1 MAFADKKVVTPA
13 GFPAFAS
20 VKSEDA
26 DTGLNMVVFGPPGVG
41 KTTFAASVKLARPD
55 EGVLIFDIDM
65 GRESVRD
72 IDLHYAEPP
81 KLLAARAAGEAT
93 EGIDKKLSWQEL
105 RDYLDTA
112 LALKGTSP
120 YKTLIFDS
128 LSSIYYE
135 LLIPK
140 VVGSET
146 KKVEWPHY
154 AEAQRL
160 LTKFV
165 RDAKSLCEY
174 GINTIFL
181 GHVKNE
187 TDGDI
192 IQSFLSL
199 PQGVRNEILLI
210 VNHVGYLDRKRN
222 SEERELHFTP
232 PKRTNGPKLRQT
244 QSGAQAPLVYDSPT
258 MGKLLDSLKKKGN

>member
-1 MAFADKKVVTPA
+1 MALSDKRVVSPA
-13 GFPAFAS
+13 AFPSFAS
-20 VKSEDA
+20 VKDEA
-26 DTGLNMVVFGPPGVG
+26 AETGINMVVFGPPGVG
-41 KTTFAASVKLARPD
+41 KTTFAASVKAARPD
-55 EGVLIFDIDM
+55 EGVLIFDIDV

-72 IDLHYAEPP
+72 VDIHYAEPP
-81 KLLAARAAGEAT
+81 KLLAARGSGENT
-93 EGIDKKLSWQEL
+93 GDLDRKLSWGEL

-112 LALKGTSP
+112 LALKGSSP

-160 LTKFV
+160 MTKFV

-174 GINTIFL
+174 GINTIFT
-181 GHVKNE
+181 GHVKEEKDDEITN
-187 TDGDI
+187 I
-192 IQSFLSL
+192 RLSL
-199 PQGVRNEILLI
+199 PQGVRNEVLLA
-210 VNHVGYLDRKRN
+210 VNHVGYLTRAKN
-222 SEERELHFTP
+222 GETRELHLAP
-232 PKRTNGPKLRQT
+232 PRRVDGPKFRQT
-244 QSGAQAPLVYDSPT
+244 QSGVQVPLLISDPT
-258 MGKLLDSLKKKGN
+258 MGKLLDHLKKGK

>member
-1 MAFADKKVVTPA
+1 MAFADKKVVTPT
-13 GFPAFAS
+13 GFPVFSS
-20 VKSEDA
+20 VKDENA
-26 DTGLNMVVFGPPGVG
+26 DTGVNMVVFGHPGVG
-41 KTTFAASVKLARPD
+41 KTTFAASIKSARPGD
-55 EGVLIFDIDM
+55 GVLIFDIDV

-72 IDLHYAEPP
+72 LDLHYAEPP
-81 KLLAARAAGEAT
+81 KLLAARAAGSST
-93 EGIDKKLSWQEL
+93 EEIERKLSWQEL

-112 LALKGTSP
+112 LALKGSSP

-160 LTKFV
+160 MTKFV

-174 GINTIFL
+174 GINTIFT
-181 GHVKNE
+181 GHVKE
-187 TDGDI
+187 EKDDDI
-192 IQSFLSL
+192 TNIRLSL
-199 PQGVRNEILLI
+199 PQGVRNKILLA
-210 VNHVGYLDRKRN
+210 VNHVGYLTRAKN
-222 SEERELHFTP
+222 SEMRELHLSP
-232 PKRTNGPKLRQT
+232 PRRVEGPKLRQT
-244 QSGAQAPLVYDSPT
+244 QSGTQVPLLISDPT
-258 MGKLLDSLKKKGN
+258 MGKLLDALKKGK

>member
-1 MAFADKKVVTPA
+1 MALPDKRVVTPA
-13 GFPAFAS
+13 AFPQFNS
-20 VKSEDA
+20 VKEETA
-26 DTGLNMVVFGPPGVG
+26 APGLNMVVFGPPGVG
-41 KTTFAASVKLARPD
+41 KTTFAASIKLARPD
-55 EGVLIFDIDM
+55 EGVLIFDIDV

-72 IDLHYAEPP
+72 LDLHYAEPP
-81 KLLAARAAGEAT
+81 KLLAARASGADTA
-93 EGIDKKLSWQEL
+93 GIDKKLTWQEL

-112 LALKGTSP
+112 LALKDTSP

-140 VVGSET
+140 VVGSEV

-174 GINTIFL
+174 GINTIFT
-181 GHVKNE
+181 GHVKEEN
-187 TDGDI
+187 DGDI
-192 IQSFLSL
+192 TNVRMAL
-199 PQGVRNEILLI
+199 PQGVRNEILLV

-222 SEERELHFTP
+222 SETRELHMAP
-232 PKRTNGPKLRQT
+232 PRRVDGPKIRQT
-244 QSGAQAPLVYDSPT
+244 QSGKQAPLTYEDPS
-258 MGKLLDSLKKKGN
+258 MGKLLDALTKEK